1 MAICHLRPTLPPASS
16 IQRYHPSHCFS
27 VGGIVATRSRLPPF
41 LFETTCHL
49 PSTLPPCHLHATFYA
64 TRPRLPPFHFGC
76 HLRWLFATFVRPCHL
91 PPPCN
96 VATYPTVSQWVASS
110 APATFLFLI
119 KILETTRLPCHLPP
133 PMPVRACHLSFPY
146 QDLSDDSTTLP
157 PATSNAHPRLQP
169 FHFGYHLRW
178 LFATFV
184 RPCHLPPPCNVATHP
199 TVSQWVASLPL
210 VRACHLSFPYQDISD
225 DSTTLPPS
233 TSMQRCHPSAHGN
246 SRWIKPAPPCTSL
259 LSDCAAC
266 LCAPQACGPTLRI
279 SDGT

>member
-1 MAICHLRPTLPPASS
+1 MQRCHR
-16 IQRYHPSHCFS
+16 SHCFS
-27 VGGIVATRSRLPPF
+27 VGGNV
-41 LFETTCHL
+41 
-49 PSTLPPCHLHATFYA
+49 A

-76 HLRWLFATFVRPCHL
+76 HHLRWLLATSLRPCHL

-96 VATYPTVSQWVASS
+96 VAFY
-110 APATFLFLI
+110 ATRS
-119 KILETTRLPCHLPP
+119 RLP
-133 PMPVRACHLSFPY
+133 
-146 QDLSDDSTTLP
+146 
-157 PATSNAHPRLQP
+157 P

-184 RPCHLPPPCNVATHP
+184 QPCHLPPPCNVATHP